1 MRFRMML
8 ATVDLPEPD
17 SPTSAVVVPL
27 RIPKLTSSTA
37 VRVLSLP
44 LAPRTSKTLVRCST
58 RRISSVALDPRL
70 APRSSSSVT
79 WMPRAWADSMRRE
92 AREGAALTRRWV
104 YGWRGSWSTSRLGPD
119 STTRPR
125 CMTTMCSALS
135 AASPR
140 SWVMKSIAVPSSR
153 TRVWRWSRMRRWT
166 VTSRALVGSSAMSRS
181 GRAARPMA
189 MRARWRMPP
198 ENSWGYCLARREAS
212 GRPACSSR
220 RATCS
225 STSMRP
231 PVEVAAFW
239 APSACPVRPACP
251 ACSACSAMRWA
262 RRSSATPAR
271 PLARSASL
279 TWKPMDHTGLRLDM
293 GS

>member
-1 MRFRMML
+1 MRFKMML

-104 YGWRGSWSTSRLGPD
+104 
-119 STTRPR
+119 
-125 CMTTMCSALS
+125 
-135 AASPR
+135 
-140 SWVMKSIAVPSSR
+140 
-153 TRVWRWSRMRRWT
+153 
-166 VTSRALVGSSAMSRS
+166 
-181 GRAARPMA
+181 
-189 MRARWRMPP
+189 
-198 ENSWGYCLARREAS
+198 
-212 GRPACSSR
+212 
-220 RATCS
+220 
-225 STSMRP
+225 
-231 PVEVAAFW
+231 
-239 APSACPVRPACP
+239 
-251 ACSACSAMRWA
+251 
-262 RRSSATPAR
+262 
-271 PLARSASL
+271 
-279 TWKPMDHTGLRLDM
+279 
-293 GS
+293 